1 VEYYFNELDPI
12 KFQRLINGILSA
24 KYNEG
29 VRLTPLYGADGGR
42 DAETA
47 PGNPYW
53 ELQVSNV
60 ESTDAETIPSRQ
72 GRYLFQAKHHR
83 TSDTEAR
90 RAVIYDFE
98 NELKKNVLTRTG
110 NQSVNYFF
118 LITNVYCSK
127 EALEKLDKKRAEIL
141 KDQKNIHADIWWKEQ
156 LISFLD
162 GMPNLWNSFPE
173 MFAGGKV
180 PFIANVASQQN
191 QPLSRA
197 VRMAIDKQYKR
208 DSKVKFR
215 QIELENNLSKL
226 FVDLDINIE
235 NLTLEERRCFL
246 VSAIEE
252 AKKHRGIEF
261 STKLNY
267 EQSYYEQSY
276 LGREPLISALAILL
290 SDPQDYQNSKNN
302 KELTRKIILEGGP
315 GQGKSTLTQM
325 AVQIYR
331 DQILGQNDISPEQ
344 RWTSPRKLR
353 LPFRIE
359 LRIFAEWL
367 SKNPEQS
374 VEEYIA
380 GVFKND
386 SGGSDIK
393 VDNIHT
399 MVEGSPTLL
408 IFDGLD
414 EVGSD
419 NLRDEVIT
427 KILECVNRFENGLSS
442 DLRVIITTRP
452 PAIAGRRERLSDF
465 TRLTIAS
472 MENHRIQSYLER
484 WLLVQLPQ
492 DEDERIRV
500 RESFERRKEE
510 PLVKPLIKNPMQLSV
525 LLHFIR
531 LKGDAFPDHRAEL
544 YKEYF
549 QIVIDRDVEKSPALR
564 QRRQTIEALHQFLA
578 YKIHALTETEE
589 TQTGGT
595 LTREKLLEM
604 VGSWLKA
611 RGDNSE
617 RPGELFKLGED
628 RLGLIVTL
636 KGEGE
641 EARYGYEIQPIREY
655 FTAAYIDQQIKGDAN
670 IVFSE
675 MVRRPY
681 WREVALFLAGL
692 RRPKEKADLL
702 MRAKDIDNDENQGWR
717 QDGRAIVL
725 QLLQEGAFSDPPYV
739 FADALK
745 FVFDLLNYKTIPIQ
759 NEPEGLL
766 DTLSTLLSQNKE
778 NSGVKKLIEDLSRLL
793 VDYQIHEDEYVLY
806 RLYYVASHVFE
817 AAQVREKLL
826 ANKSTPP
833 DLTAK
838 VRLAW
843 PYHWSIDMRE
853 ASRPSS
859 FWEGVPLQTWAE
871 TWWDTA
877 LQFEEAT
884 NLLAPSSL
892 HQYLIL
898 QFATNPI
905 SLGVSLSRKKTCLKT
920 LSTWAVWKLLCYQHM
935 VALRIR
941 DSSGFTQ
948 KLAEFTQSDIAKTTE
963 ERFVGLNESIIS
975 VIQDMIEVS
984 DIILNTLQKAKE
996 EEILNILS
1004 KYKVKIV
1011 QHLRQPGLAGWVA
1024 FQCVLILLKAII
1036 LTKFESQREAR
1047 LGLGSLTNP
1056 LINQNPD
1063 WQMIVNELKIL
1074 HTGLVNSSETVMD
1087 DPKSLSFL
1095 FNEFS
1100 PYYHYQNPTLQFI
1113 RIEPNGKIFAVIEL
1127 LIDYVCFHKELP
1139 FDWIKSIPFTSK
1151 IIRPLVDGCLAKSK
1165 DSLPQLLTLFSEL
1178 HFIHFDL
1185 AEPLMASS
1193 MNRIL
1198 KVVRYT
1204 NNPKILSGALIALS
1218 TSKFIKTA
1226 GLSLIIKLISA
1237 NFNQASLACEIL
1249 FAQPIIKQ
1257 DNGNFKQDEIIKE
1270 VAQSIL
1276 AKPESYSLKIVCTAA
1291 SYLAE
1296 QEPISLPAL
1305 LSQEK
1310 ELGLQVNK

>member
-1 VEYYFNELDPI
+1 MEYYFNELHPI
-12 KFQRLINGILSA
+12 KFQRLINGILIA
-24 KYNEG
+24 EYKEG
-29 VRLTPLYGADGGR
+29 VRLTPLHGADGGR

-53 ELQVSNV
+53 EFQVSNV
-60 ESTDAETIPSRQ
+60 GSADAETISSRQ
-72 GRYLFQAKHHR
+72 GRYLFQVKHHR
-83 TSDTEAR
+83 TSDKDAR
-90 RAVIYDFE
+90 RAVISDFE

-127 EALEKLDKKRAEIL
+127 DALEKLDKKRAEIL
-141 KDQKNIHADIWWKEQ
+141 KGHKNIHADIWWKEQ

-191 QPLSRA
+191 QPLSRG
-197 VRMAIDKQYKR
+197 VRMAINKQYER

-226 FVDLDINIE
+226 FVDLDVNIE
-235 NLTLEERRCFL
+235 NLTLEERRCLL
-246 VSAIEE
+246 VSTIEE
-252 AKKHRGIEF
+252 AKKYRNIEF
-261 STKLNY
+261 SRKLDY
-267 EQSYYEQSY
+267 DQSYYEQSY
-276 LGREPLISALAILL
+276 LGRERLISALTILL
-290 SDPQDYQNSKNN
+290 SDPQDYQYSKDN

-331 DQILGQNDISPEQ
+331 DQILGQNDISPEK
-344 RWTSPRKLR
+344 RWTSPSKSR

-359 LRIFAEWL
+359 LRMFAERL
-367 SKNPEQS
+367 SINPDQS
-374 VEEYIA
+374 IEEYIA
-380 GVFKND
+380 WVFKQD

-393 VDNIHT
+393 VDDIHT
-399 MVEGSPTLL
+399 VVEGSPTLL
-408 IFDGLD
+408 VFDGLD

-419 NLRDEVIT
+419 NLRDDVIT
-427 KILECVNRFENGLSS
+427 KILECVNRFENDLSS

-452 PAIAGRRERLSDF
+452 PAIAGRRERLNDF

-492 DEDERIRV
+492 DEDEKIRV

-564 QRRQTIEALHQFLA
+564 QRRPTIEALHQFLA
-578 YKIHALTETEE
+578 YKIHALTEAEE

-670 IVFSE
+670 IVFAE

-702 MRAKDIDNDENQGWR
+702 ILAKDIDNDENQGWR

-766 DTLSTLLSQNKE
+766 ETLSTLLNQNKE

-793 VDYQIHEDEYVLY
+793 LDYQIHEDEYVLY
-806 RLYYVASHVFE
+806 RLYYIASHVFE
-817 AAQVREKLL
+817 AGQVREKLL

-833 DLTAK
+833 GLTAK

-843 PYHWSIDMRE
+843 PYRWSIDMRE
-853 ASRPSS
+853 ATRNSS
-859 FWEGVPLQTWAE
+859 FWEGVPPQIWAE
-871 TWWDTA
+871 TWWNTA

-892 HQYLIL
+892 HHYLIL
-898 QFATNPI
+898 QFAANPI
-905 SLGVSLSRKKTCLKT
+905 SLGISLSRKKTCLKT
-920 LSTWAVWKLLCYQHM
+920 ISTWAVWRLLCYQQM
-935 VALRIR
+935 VTLKIR
-941 DSSGFTQ
+941 DFSNFTQ

-963 ERFVGLNESIIS
+963 GSFVGLDPLIIS
-975 VIQDMIEVS
+975 VIQDMIEVFH
-984 DIILNTLQKAKE
+984 IILTTLEKAKE
-996 EEILNILS
+996 EEILNMLS
-1004 KYKVKIV
+1004 EYKVKIV

-1024 FQCVLILLKAII
+1024 FQCVSILLKAII
-1036 LTKFESQREAR
+1036 LSKLENQRDAR
-1047 LGLGSLTNP
+1047 LGLGSLINL
-1056 LINQNPD
+1056 LINQNPE
-1063 WQMIVNELKIL
+1063 WQMIINELKIL
-1074 HTGLVNSSETVMD
+1074 HTGLVNSSETVIND
-1087 DPKSLSFL
+1087 SESLSFL
-1095 FNEFS
+1095 FTEFS
-1100 PYYHYQNPTLQFI
+1100 SYYYYQNPTPQFI
-1113 RIEPNGKIFAVIEL
+1113 RIEPNGKIYAIIEI

-1139 FDWIKSIPFTSK
+1139 FDWIRYIPFTSK
-1151 IIRPLVDGCLAKSK
+1151 IIRPLVDGCLAKRK
-1165 DSLPQLLTLFSEL
+1165 DSLPDLLTLFSEL
-1178 HFIHFDL
+1178 HFIHFGS
-1185 AEPLMASS
+1185 AEPLMAFS

-1198 KVVRYT
+1198 KIVKDT
-1204 NNPKILSGALIALS
+1204 KDPKILTGALVALS

-1226 GLSLIIKLISA
+1226 GPLLVIRLISA
-1237 NFNQASLACEIL
+1237 NFNQASLACKIL
-1249 FAQPIIKQ
+1249 FAQPKIKQ
-1257 DNGNFKQDEIIKE
+1257 DNGNFKEDEIIKK

-1276 AKPESYSLKIVCTAA
+1276 AKPEMYSLKIVCTAA
-1291 SYLAE
+1291 GYLAE
-1296 QEPISLPAL
+1296 HEPISLPAL

-1310 ELGLQVNK
+1310 ELGLQVNT